1 MTTETAP
8 LPRLSVTVGRDE
20 NNTWCCSPKKLKV
33 TTPNTLLYFNLE
45 DDDYEF
51 DMVNALVLLEE
62 STSFPDPPIRVSST
76 QMRLLD
82 LNLQTEDIP
91 YDVNLRHRTT
101 GATQRVEID
110 PQIGNQP
117 N

>member
-1 MTTETAP
+1 MSTETT
-8 LPRLSVTVGRDE
+8 LPRLSVTVARDAD
-20 NNTWCCSPKKLKV
+20 NKWGCRPKRLTV
-33 TTPNTLLYFNLE
+33 TALNTLIFFNLE

-51 DMVNALVLLEE
+51 DDVNALVLQVQ
-62 STSFPDPPIRVSST
+62 SISFPDPALRISST
-76 QMRLLD
+76 QLRLLD

-91 YDVNLRHRTT
+91 YVVNLHHRTT
-101 GATQRVEID
+101 GESQQVAID